1 MPLSQDDANRLYSD
15 AFART
20 TKAMWGEQAFTVA
33 DLKTQLDVAHM
44 VSSVMQD
51 ELTAAQTELA
61 AVKAERDRL
70 VTEVI
75 KGAALDQAVDPIV

>member
-44 VSSVMQD
+44 AATVLQD
-51 ELTAAQTELA
+51 ELTAVQTELA
-61 AVKAERDRL
+61 SVKAERDKEQAAK
-70 VTEVI
+70 VPVPTE
-75 KGAALDQAVDPIV
+75 A